1 MICEICGYS
10 NNEASKFC
18 VKCGA
23 KLLLNTSVNNKTN
36 NRKLAYVVSENEIL
50 DEVLLNNT
58 INKNM
63 TELVSY
69 TCTNVMNKKCFKYDV
84 NNVISIKEF
93 LSKQIKKR
101 EFITLLINLV
111 NSFISVQALGIKL
124 NNVFM
129 NLNQIFINPINM
141 NIKLLCIPISN
152 RNQENSIKGTIHDVI
167 VSCEFDYNEN
177 CKYIKDIMEFVEADK
192 SDDVN
197 QLMALLIKYDEE
209 IIKEKEIK
217 SKVNNNISLDKN
229 RFSTTKE
236 TENSGTTILE
246 DPDELDGTTVLV
258 DEDYCYPYL
267 VRKNTDE
274 KIIIDKSVFRIG
286 KDSMYADYVVK
297 DNTAVS
303 RKHAEIMVQNG
314 VCYIVDLG
322 STNHTFINGQRIKD
336 KTEVEIPQNAI
347 IKLAN
352 EEFFIYVN

>member
-1 MICEICGYS
+1 MTDTNTRPFFTVVSIWIEEQS
-10 NNEASKFC
+10 
-18 VKCGA
+18 
-23 KLLLNTSVNNKTN
+23 LLN
-36 NRKLAYVVSENEIL
+36 
-50 DEVLLNNT
+50 
-58 INKNM
+58 
-63 TELVSY
+63 
-69 TCTNVMNKKCFKYDV
+69 
-84 NNVISIKEF
+84 
-93 LSKQIKKR
+93 
-101 EFITLLINLV
+101 
-111 NSFISVQALGIKL
+111 
-124 NNVFM
+124 
-129 NLNQIFINPINM
+129 
-141 NIKLLCIPISN
+141 
-152 RNQENSIKGTIHDVI
+152 
-167 VSCEFDYNEN
+167 
-177 CKYIKDIMEFVEADK
+177 
-192 SDDVN
+192 
-197 QLMALLIKYDEE
+197 LMALLIKYDEE

-352 EEFFIYVN
+352 EEFFIYDN